1 MVEGINKTQPLI
13 KKLLRLTIVRGN
25 RVMEIAQTGNQPDR
39 VGLRMVGMILRSY
52 APAQYGSS

>member
-13 KKLLRLTIVRGN
+13 KELLGLRIVRGN

-39 VGLRMVGMILRSY
+39 VGLRIVGMILRAH
-52 APAQYGSS
+52 APAHYGST